1 MTTQLETQQLSQT
14 EKLLKNIRKTLLFM
28 QLVPQEAGIS
38 FPIPL
43 RRNNQVYAILF
54 CFGFNSIAK
63 GKTQLFPPFAKI
75 TVQWSNQVP
84 VEYVNL
90 HFNNPAPELQWS
102 GEIGTYPHDAVAGM
116 TLGEYEANRREL
128 LQMYDEMFAALE
140 KGSGLSSEWKQQF
153 RDLFSTLIEPAFVP
167 YYRVV
172 GEKFCHEFLVFDEK
186 KHEKI

>member
-14 EKLLKNIRKTLLFM
+14 EKLLKNIRKTPLFM
-28 QLVPQEAGIS
+28 QIIPQEAGIG

-43 RRNNQVYAILF
+43 RRNNKVYAILP
-54 CFGFNSIAK
+54 CFGFNPVEK
-63 GKTQLFPPFAKI
+63 GKTRLFPPFAKI

-90 HFNNPAPELQWS
+90 HFSNPAPELQWS

-140 KGSGLSSEWKQQF
+140 NGSGLSSEWKQQF
-153 RDLFSTLIEPAFVP
+153 RDLFSTLIQPAFVP
-167 YYRVV
+167 YYRIF
-172 GEKFCHEFLVFDEK
+172 GEKFCQNFLV
-186 KHEKI
+186 I